1 MYHNVG
7 IHQHTEVALLKGS
20 NPVDAQY
27 PIRTA
32 RDYSIG
38 TLSLRGFLYLAIKFG
53 WPTVARGL
61 SMMRLVSGFIETISK
76 AGNPI
81 PDPQP
86 VAGGLWRSQRGVL
99 VLVPF
104 RWELQKKGVDGQ
116 IKLRSLELLGLTFVL
131 KHMHMLRHSHWPCVT
146 SCQVMACV
154 RAWIAAH
161 WSRRGMTFG
170 GKDRVGTAM
179 ECWSH
184 WWSLEFNSLW
194 SMDSS
199 TSLRRF
205 GLWSPSGRIYFK
217 VGE

>member
-1 MYHNVG
+1 MQSIPHPSTLKSYRACFHENNFRCPSLPSEHGVGTMYHNVG

-104 RWELQKKGVDGQ
+104 R
-116 IKLRSLELLGLTFVL
+116 
-131 KHMHMLRHSHWPCVT
+131 
-146 SCQVMACV
+146 
-154 RAWIAAH
+154 
-161 WSRRGMTFG
+161 
-170 GKDRVGTAM
+170 
-179 ECWSH
+179 
-184 WWSLEFNSLW
+184 
-194 SMDSS
+194 
-199 TSLRRF
+199 
-205 GLWSPSGRIYFK
+205 
-217 VGE
+217 